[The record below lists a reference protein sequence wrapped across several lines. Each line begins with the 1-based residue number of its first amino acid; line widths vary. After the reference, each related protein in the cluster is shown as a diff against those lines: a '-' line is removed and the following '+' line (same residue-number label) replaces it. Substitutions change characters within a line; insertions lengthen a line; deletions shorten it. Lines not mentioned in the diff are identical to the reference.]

1 MWIAVVLAGIDFM
14 NLYLFR
20 VFSNSLFRI
29 VWWRLGAG
37 ALLTRH
43 SFFPLFFLTFL
54 SRPTVPTR
62 AVSTVVTSTKPRLA
76 SRSHRLQGGGFS
88 VSS

>member
-37 ALLTRH
+37 ALLTRL
-43 SFFPLFFLTFL
+43 FPPLF
-54 SRPTVPTR
+54 SD
-62 AVSTVVTSTKPRLA
+62 VS
-76 SRSHRLQGGGFS
+76 
-88 VSS
+88 